1 MIKIRKVS
9 DLSDL
14 TIPARGYAITFVDK
28 DEQLKVIIN
37 DKAGIKV
44 QSLLQPVVNTEDNYL
59 QPINAIVATAADAP
73 SSVTVG
79 YRVFSTLEFSILQ
92 WNGTEWESHSLKD
105 KTAWAYILDSD
116 ELIITFCNNKHYI
129 TSSGS
134 NHTVNYKNP
143 HRVTKEQVGLGQV
156 LNEEQASEAQWLEH
170 VNNTNNPHGVTKE
183 QVGLGK
189 VLNVLSVDEAS
200 WTGHVGNKNNP
211 HGTTKEDLGLGN
223 IKNIHH
229 VSESDLQNH
238 THSIQGLLEDLG
250 LDKLGNQNWALYQEV
265 DEHVNNTDNPHAVT
279 KADIG
284 LDTVDNIKPYSRI
297 EFLRHVEDKNNP
309 HAVTKADV
317 GLEFVLDGVLLTPK
331 SEYNNHLSAIN
342 PHGVTKDQ
350 IGLSHVLNIEGS
362 LRKEDFDSHLIVK
375 NPHLISARNVGLDMI
390 QNARL
395 APKSEL
401 VQHEK
406 NTNSHGL
413 TKEQIG
419 LVNIENVRQTTAAE
433 YNEHLKVINPHG
445 VTKEQLGLDAVLN
458 EESVDQATVD
468 QHTSNYAN
476 PHQVTKQQ
484 IGLANVENVADVDYP
499 VTDAQKVMLDSK
511 YERIIPATGQG
522 MLRIRDLTFP
532 IGFKR
537 DNDNKIVPINGPTG
551 QYVGGKKSLVFN
563 RDKHG
568 SVTITGS
575 PIGNDLLGIV
585 KSKLQSS
592 VNNYHNIISIGDQ
605 LNDTAKY
612 GFSGVTP
619 VYTSCR
625 RSKVHSYINKFFRS
639 SYELATNFSHHRINS
654 FDTDG
659 LISYIYDSRHP
670 ELMIRLNT
678 YSGDMSYYHNNP
690 LNTFCDL
697 SRLLYLE
704 NGSIIGIPRENSN
717 YLLLIDFNKAGM
729 DKYQYIPFY
738 RTGSIVAQYLQVV
751 KEHPTQNRVV
761 IIEKNNSGYNTWN
774 MVISADS
781 VHTIITSLSIVH
793 TVNTRDIIKFSVSS
807 TGLHYALNGKCYTYS
822 FNDNKLI
829 DHSTSLNGTSATEF
843 YKYGS
848 LYFVL
853 HSNYK
858 KLSVLSANS
867 DNSINQVIAT
877 VNIPHNSGING
888 ISMSRTI
895 GGKKL
900 LKISADSWFLIIT
913 NRQFNAPFYI
923 YKKVHYGNNTGI
935 VGLTP
940 STAFDRINNSL
951 LKVTT
956 ANPLTT
962 AVDTPTVFSGYN
974 KADYSNFIINRTI
987 KEFRYSPE
995 SIDVVEDEA
1004 CAVYNPKTKDLLII
1018 REIIDPSHTNDAI
1031 NKTTITNQ
1039 EYISDSK
1046 LNSMYCHNGQFY
1058 NYGVNKNYKMCW
1070 RSDGQTVD
1078 LDDST
1083 LESFIIREK
1092 SKKGRWDGSM
1102 INEFDFRLLSELPV
1116 KGIRKAVRID
1126 YTENAAIAKKNSSI
1140 GTISINNG
1148 MLLLLEGGVIGY
1160 YDWDTN
1166 SMIERVA
1173 TKEEKVADRPTL
1185 GNYVFPYLKSDQILD
1200 VQYLC
1205 GQTLIVEK
1213 NCYTVFSEYKV
1224 TRYPDLNI
1232 DATNIKL
1239 LGKLLYKTYTAYNN
1253 QVDVGLDGSRHEIPF
1268 QCENIQFLKG
1278 CVYDFRQMKKITV
1291 SAANAVSLQ
1300 PIDFPM
1306 PAGQE
1311 ESKLVFIKEV
1321 LNGYVLIQ
1329 VGGSVEVSYN
1339 KWTVDFGMATAI
1351 PSQVK
1356 RGFSFNFL

>member
-14 TIPARGYAITFVDK
+14 TIPARGYATTFVDK

-37 DKAGIKV
+37 DKTGVKV
-44 QSLLQPVVNTEDNYL
+44 QSLLQPSVSTEDNYL

-79 YRVFSTLEFSILQ
+79 YRVFSTSEFSILQ

-116 ELIITFCNNKHYI
+116 GLIITFCNNNHYI

-134 NHTVNYKNP
+134 NHTINYKNP

-156 LNEEQASEAQWLEH
+156 LNEEQANEAQWLEH
-170 VNNTNNPHGVTKE
+170 VNNTNNPHSVTKE
-183 QVGLGK
+183 QVGLGQ
-189 VLNVLSVDEAS
+189 VLNVLSVDEAI
-200 WTGHVGNKNNP
+200 WTGHVNNKNNP
-211 HGTTKEDLGLGN
+211 HGTTKEDVGLGN

-250 LDKLGNQNWALYQEV
+250 LDKLGNQNWAVYQEV
-265 DEHVNNTDNPHAVT
+265 DEHINNTDNPHGVT
-279 KADIG
+279 KADVG
-284 LDTVDNIKPYSRI
+284 LDVVDNIKPYSRT
-297 EFLRHVEDKNNP
+297 EFLHHVEDKNNP

-317 GLEFVLDGVLLTPK
+317 GLELVLDGVQLTPK

-342 PHGVTKDQ
+342 PHGVTKEQ
-350 IGLSHVLNIEGS
+350 VGLGHVLNIEGS

-375 NPHLISARNVGLDMI
+375 NPHLISARNVGLEMI

-406 NTNSHGL
+406 NTNPHGL

-419 LVNIENVRQTTAAE
+419 LANVENVRQTTTTE
-433 YNEHLKVINPHG
+433 YNEHLSAINPHM
-445 VTKEQLGLDAVLN
+445 VTKEQLGLGAVLN

-476 PHQVTKQQ
+476 PHYVTKVQ

-499 VTDAQKVMLDSK
+499 VTDAQKAMLDNK
-511 YERIIPATGQG
+511 YERIIPAAEQG
-522 MLRIRDLTFP
+522 VLRIRDLTFP

-537 DNDNKIVPINGPTG
+537 DNYDKIIPINSPTG
-551 QYVGGKKSLVFN
+551 QYMGGKKSLIFN

-592 VNNYHNIISIGDQ
+592 VNNYHNIISIGGQ

-612 GFSGVTP
+612 GFNGITP

-625 RSKVHSYINKFFRS
+625 RSKVHSYINKFFKS
-639 SYELATNFSHHRINS
+639 SSESAANFSHHRINS

-678 YSGDMSYYHNNP
+678 YNGDMSYYHNNP

-717 YLLLIDFNKAGM
+717 YLVLIDFNKSGT

-738 RTGSIVAQYLQVV
+738 RTGSIVAQYLQIV

-761 IIEKNNSGYNTWN
+761 IIERTNSGYNAWN
-774 MVISADS
+774 MVISDGS

-793 TVNTRDIIKFSVSS
+793 TVNTKEIIKFSVSS
-807 TGLHYALNGKCYTYS
+807 TGLHYVLNGKCYMYS

-829 DHSTSLNGTSATEF
+829 DHSAQLNGITAVEF
-843 YKYGS
+843 YKYDT

-858 KLSVLSANS
+858 ALSVLSSND
-867 DNSINQVIAT
+867 DNSINLEIAKLN
-877 VNIPHNSGING
+877 VPQNCGING
-888 ISMSRTI
+888 ISMIKTS

-900 LKISADSWFLIIT
+900 LKISTGNWFLIIT
-913 NRQFNAPFYI
+913 NRKFNSPFYI
-923 YKKVHYGNNTGI
+923 YKKVHYGSNTGI

-951 LKVTT
+951 LKVTA

-987 KEFRYSPE
+987 KEFKYNLE

-1018 REIIDPSHTNDAI
+1018 RETIDPSHVNDAI

-1046 LNSMYCHNGQFY
+1046 TDSMYCHDGKFY
-1058 NYGVNKNYKMCW
+1058 NYGINKNYKMCW
-1070 RSDGQTVD
+1070 RSDGQIVD
-1078 LDDST
+1078 LDDSA

-1092 SKKGRWDGSM
+1092 SNKDSWNGSM
-1102 INEFDFRLLSELPV
+1102 IDEFDFRLLKELPV

-1126 YTENAAIAKKNSSI
+1126 YTENASIAKKNSSF
-1140 GTISINNG
+1140 GTISIKNG
-1148 MLLLLEGGVIGY
+1148 MLLLLEGGKIGY

-1166 SMIERVA
+1166 SMIEKLA

-1185 GNYVFPYLKSDQILD
+1185 SNHVFPYLKSDQILD

-1213 NCYTVFSEYKV
+1213 NCCNVFSEYKV
-1224 TRYPDLNI
+1224 TRYPDLNT

-1239 LGKLLYKTYTAYNN
+1239 LGRLLYKNYTAYNN
-1253 QVDVGLDGSRHEIPF
+1253 QVDVGLDDSKHEVPF

-1291 SAANAVSLQ
+1291 NATNIITLQ
-1300 PIDFPM
+1300 PIDFPI
-1306 PAGQE
+1306 PTGQE

-1329 VGGSVEVSYN
+1329 IGGNAEVSYN
-1339 KWTVDFGMATAI
+1339 KWTVDFGMTTAI